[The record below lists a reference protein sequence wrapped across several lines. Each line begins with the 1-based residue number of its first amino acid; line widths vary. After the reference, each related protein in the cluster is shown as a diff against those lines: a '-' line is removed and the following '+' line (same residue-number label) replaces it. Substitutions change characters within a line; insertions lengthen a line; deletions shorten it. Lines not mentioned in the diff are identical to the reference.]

1 MGAQTPTGRRFQ
13 TKQAFVYH
21 TLRAAIMHGEF
32 APGQRLRTEELAQ
45 RLGVSPIPVREA
57 LQLLQS
63 ERLVELIPHVGARVA
78 PISASSIAEIFA
90 IMEGLERV
98 ATRVAAVRLDDAQV
112 KHLSAL
118 LTAMDQALQRGH
130 PEQWADLNS
139 EFHLS
144 IAAITAMPLLQELTA
159 RILDQWDRLRRHYL
173 RGALAQRLEQAQ
185 REHHQIVAAMRAR
198 DYACLERL
206 VCEHNRGALM
216 AYTTY
221 LARQAAP
228 AQQTDLVPS
237 EGGASVLISANQAGH
252 N

>member
-1 MGAQTPTGRRFQ
+1 MGSQTDLFAARRFQ

-57 LQLLQS
+57 LQLLQA
-63 ERLVELIPHVGARVA
+63 ERLVELVPHMGARVA
-78 PISASSIAEIFA
+78 PISAASIAEIFA

-98 ATRVAAVRLDDAQV
+98 ATRTAAGRLDAAQV
-112 KHLSAL
+112 RQLTGL
-118 LTAMDQALQRGH
+118 LASMDQALQGGH

-139 EFHLS
+139 AFHLS
-144 IAAITAMPLLQELTA
+144 IAAITAMPLLQEMTA

-173 RGALAQRLEQAQ
+173 RGALAHRLEQAQ
-185 REHHQIVAAMRAR
+185 REHHQIVAAMCAR
-198 DYACLERL
+198 DYARLEHL
-206 VCEHNRGALM
+206 VCEHNRGALR

-221 LARQAAP
+221 LACQAAS
-228 AQQTDLVPS
+228 AQPTDAASLAA
-237 EGGASVLISANQAGH
+237 GASARIGDE
-252 N
+252 